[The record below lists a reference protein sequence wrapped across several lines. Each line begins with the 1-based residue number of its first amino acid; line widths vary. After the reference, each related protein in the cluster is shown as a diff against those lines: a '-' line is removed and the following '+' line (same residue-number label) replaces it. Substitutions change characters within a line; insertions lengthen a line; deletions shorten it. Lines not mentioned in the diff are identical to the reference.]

1 MIFDVEERVKK
12 HDVIPI
18 TSGSFKGWFL
28 YVQEKISQKRA
39 KGLIVTEEEKERI
52 EFIKKQNSP
61 DTSDTYE
68 NTISADQENEN
79 SEN

>member
-18 TSGSFKGWFL
+18 TSGSFKGWYL
-28 YVQEKISQKRA
+28 YVQEKISHKRA

-52 EFIKKQNSP
+52 EFIRKQNS
-61 DTSDTYE
+61 SDTGDASE
-68 NTISADQENEN
+68 NSLSADEGYNDQNE
-79 SEN
+79 